1 MTCRGNAWVRDPDRI
16 VADLNTEWASI
27 RDEAG
32 EVGDWAARHAALR
45 GCGDLAA
52 VLAAIP
58 LDPDTVLAALLRES
72 SEGSLLAARTVL
84 QTMLGKVVLMAR
96 SDPDTGT
103 YAYVVAMWERIRT
116 YPIDRRPRHIA
127 GNLAL
132 DARKLARRE
141 RSRDRRAT
149 PWPPGASFAELVDR
163 QRVRDEIDHGLEMTM
178 LTAGDVIRAA
188 LELELIDADAGALL
202 GSVYADGLSSGE
214 AARTLLITPQ
224 AVRQRCRT
232 VVRRLADHSD
242 ELARTA

>member
-1 MTCRGNAWVRDPDRI
+1 MTRRGSAWVRDPERI

-27 RDEAG
+27 RDDAG
-32 EVGDWAARHAALR
+32 EVGDWAARHTALR
-45 GCGDLAA
+45 GCADPAA

-58 LDPDTVLAALLRES
+58 LDADPVLEALLRES
-72 SEGSLLAARTVL
+72 ARGSLLAARTVL
-84 QTMLGKVVLMAR
+84 QSMLGKVVLMAR
-96 SDPDTGT
+96 SDPAAGT
-103 YAYVVAMWERIRT
+103 DAYVVAMWERIRT
-116 YPIDRRPRHIA
+116 YPIDRRPTHIA

-132 DARKLARRE
+132 DARKLARRGGC
-141 RSRDRRAT
+141 RDLRAT
-149 PWPPGASFAELVDR
+149 PWPPGAGFAELVDR
-163 QRVRDEIDHGLEMTM
+163 QRARDEIDHGHEVTM

-232 VVRRLADHSD
+232 VVRRLAGHSD